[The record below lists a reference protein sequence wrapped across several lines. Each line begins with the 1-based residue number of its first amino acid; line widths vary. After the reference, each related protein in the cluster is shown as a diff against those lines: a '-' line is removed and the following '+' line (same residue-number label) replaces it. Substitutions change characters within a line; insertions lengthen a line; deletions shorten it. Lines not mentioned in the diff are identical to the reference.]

1 MSNFEPFLERN
12 RAFAETGAHKNVTIR
27 PRHPVIVITC
37 QDPRLDPAA
46 LLGIELGDALV
57 VRNLGGRMTEE
68 VIDNVA
74 YMGYLGGMMQA
85 DGPLFEVAVIHHN
98 QCGTGFLADEEFR
111 HKVAQQT
118 GLDEQE
124 LADQA
129 VVDPE
134 ASVRADVERLLGSPR
149 VSPRITVSG
158 HVYDVETG
166 LVTTVVAAAHPAA
179 GP

>member
-12 RAFAETGAHKNVTIR
+12 RAFAETEAYKGLVIR
-27 PRHPVIVITC
+27 PRHPLFVLTC

-57 VRNLGGRMTEE
+57 VRNAGGRVSEE
-68 VIDNVA
+68 VINNVA
-74 YMGYLGGMMQA
+74 YMGYLGEMMQA

-111 HKVAQQT
+111 HKFAQQT

-124 LADQA
+124 LAGQA
-129 VVDPE
+129 VVEPE

-158 HVYDVETG
+158 HVYDVDTG
-166 LVTTVVAAAHPAA
+166 LVTTVVAAAHPPAA
-179 GP
+179 